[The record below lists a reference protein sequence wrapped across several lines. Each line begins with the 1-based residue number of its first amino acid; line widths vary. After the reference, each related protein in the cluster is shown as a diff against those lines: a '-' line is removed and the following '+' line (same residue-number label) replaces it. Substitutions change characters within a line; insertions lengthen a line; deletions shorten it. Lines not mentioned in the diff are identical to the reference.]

1 MTNVTVNV
9 GVGGYWGDGTW
20 GQNPWGEA
28 APITAING
36 FISSAGW
43 GGGTWGTSPWGE
55 DLIVNVVSRY
65 SVTGVGATGGV
76 GSVTTTG
83 TADVPPTG
91 LQATAQ
97 VGTLSPSVG
106 SGAIARFDGWGRG
119 TWGEAAWGTSLGLFA
134 TGQVGQLSYVG
145 GVDVPASGLEATTS
159 VGSVSITT
167 GTGVDA
173 DVTGL
178 EVTASVG
185 SVSSVTGDANV
196 NVTGI
201 APVGQVGTVTAK
213 GIALINLTGL
223 SATGQVTVP
232 AVNCDASVSVTGVGT
247 SGEVGSVL
255 VWDRID
261 PDATVV
267 WTEIAA

>member
-1 MTNVTVNV
+1 MTNVTVNNV
-9 GVGGYWGDGTW
+9 GFGGSWGDKAW
-20 GQNPWGEA
+20 GVNPWGEA
-28 APITAING
+28 IPMNAAT
-36 FISSAGW
+36 
-43 GGGTWGTSPWGE
+43 GGVGS
-55 DLIVNVVSRY
+55 LNVVVKY
-65 SVTGVGATGGV
+65 AVTGIAATGGV
-76 GSVTTTG
+76 GSVTTAG
-83 TADVPPTG
+83 TADVPSTG
-91 LQATAQ
+91 LQAAGQ

-106 SGAIARFDGWGRG
+106 SGAIAQFGGWGRG

-167 GTGVDA
+167 GTGIDV

-185 SVSSVTGDANV
+185 SISSVTGDANV
-196 NVTGI
+196 SPTGI

-213 GIALINLTGL
+213 GIAKINLTGL
-223 SATGQVTVP
+223 SATGEVTVP
-232 AVNCDASVSVTGVGT
+232 AVEGDASVSVTGVGT